1 MNGEKRYLNLRYL
14 NPQDPKHPGLLQRL
28 SEKVGS
34 GQGVDCANATARIQ
48 LMSRLSDFCL
58 VQLTSALEDA
68 VQVTAIFCQLLCSQ
82 ATLPRA
88 INICHPEV
96 WTEHAIVQHMM
107 KLHGVSGSVFQESA
121 GVRSMVADASDVVA
135 LRSSLTPVLTMI
147 GQAVAARL

>member
-48 LMSRLSDFCL
+48 LI
-58 VQLTSALEDA
+58 ALEDA